1 MRKWKVIHSD
11 EMSGMTSDL
20 EIVAVGER
28 AEVFP
33 LALSV
38 EATGLIRAGLALKDI

>member
-1 MRKWKVIHSD
+1 
-11 EMSGMTSDL
+11 MTSDL

-38 EATGLIRAGLALKDI
+38 EATVLIWAGLALKDV